1 MREKEARKREAGKRE
16 RREKVGERKREKRG
30 KRRRGRINSS
40 YIYIYSI
47 KSASN
52 GVQSMLK

>member
-16 RREKVGERKREKRG
+16 RREKKLGRGRE
-30 KRRRGRINSS
+30 RRGGREAVQNQFLL
-40 YIYIYSI
+40 YIYSI
-47 KSASN
+47 KSAAN

>member
-16 RREKVGERKREKRG
+16 RREKKLGRGRE
-30 KRRRGRINSS
+30 RRGGREGVENPVLL
-40 YIYIYSI
+40 YIYSI
-47 KSASN
+47 KSAAN